1 MIEFLDNTETQSG
14 TPVNRKNLLAM
25 QGFLS
30 QEIVFRESDGAI
42 VITNADGQVH
52 TITFNDDGTI
62 TEIFSGEKTITK
74 TTKFVGNKIIEVIS

>member
-1 MIEFLDNTETQSG
+1 MIEFIDKTETQSG
-14 TPVNRKNLLAM
+14 TPINRKNLLAM

-52 TITFNDDGTI
+52 TIIFNDDGTI

-74 TTKFVGNKIIEVIS
+74 TTKFEGNKIVEVIS

>member
-1 MIEFLDNTETQSG
+1 MIEFIDKTEVKSG
-14 TPVNRKNLLAM
+14 TPINRKNLLAM

-30 QEIVFRESDGAI
+30 QEIVFRESDGDI

-52 TITFNDDGTI
+52 TIIFNDDGTI

-74 TTKFVGNKIIEVIS
+74 TTTFDGNRIVEVIS

>member
-1 MIEFLDNTETQSG
+1 MIEFIDKTEMQSG

-42 VITNADGQVH
+42 LITNEDGQVH
-52 TITFNDDGTI
+52 TIIFNDDGTI
-62 TEIFSGEKTITK
+62 TETFSGEKTITK
-74 TTKFVGNKIIEVIS
+74 TTRFEGNNIVEVIS

>member
-1 MIEFLDNTETQSG
+1 MVEFIDKTEVKSG
-14 TPVNRKNLLAM
+14 TPINRKNLLAM

-30 QEIVFRESDGAI
+30 QKIVFRESDGAI

-52 TITFNDDGTI
+52 TIIFNDDGTI